1 MGAARWS
8 STFLQIDQVTS
19 HRSTT
24 FLLGVILLTGAPSIG
39 CALEGVDL
47 SIGNLEGAG
56 WALEGVETH
65 LDWRGHDSAMLRLS
79 VAKVVLPE
87 ITGNFSGLHAECY
100 PVSFTPEAI
109 SCHGGVLSLDSALGV
124 PQRCSIDF
132 DYRPSTGRLVI
143 ALDGLR
149 VDGGSLAARLER
161 DSARWSLFV
170 RGEGLQL
177 AALSRR
183 LVSPGVLSGPLT
195 GEGTLAFTARLQ
207 GSGAQVDAGTLSA
220 QLQTGKISDASG
232 RLAAEDL
239 RLQLRAGL
247 DRNHSS
253 WQITTGVDAGRGQ
266 VYVEPLFLDL
276 DSHPLRVTSTLNWKS
291 DDGGLEVQALDYDQR
306 DTVRLHATGVLT
318 PNQSEVIDHV
328 SLALD
333 EGHLPELY
341 ETYLQPW
348 LSDSPLSDLATSGAV
363 TGDIQWRQGELAG
376 LRLVLDDVAFQDREG
391 RYGLDGLRA
400 RLNWAKQGATPE
412 SVLHWRSGHL
422 YRVPLTTGE
431 LVLEAAGSHMRLRKP
446 AQIGVVDGN
455 LQIDTLAV
463 DHSSTGAWR
472 WNGDAILTPVSL
484 PTLCRSLGW
493 PEFAGKLSGVIPDL
507 GYANGALRVGGT
519 LLVRVFDGAVTLDNL
534 ELQNPLSTV
543 PELRVDAR
551 VNNID
556 LEPLTRA
563 FSFGKIEG
571 RLDGRIA
578 GLEMEAWSP
587 VAFDARFATPAD
599 DTSRHRISQKA
610 VDNLSSIG
618 GGGVG
623 GALSSGM
630 LRFFEDFPYDR
641 LGISCRL
648 RNGICE
654 MGGVAPAENGYYIVK
669 GRFLPPR
676 LNIIGYA
683 DRVNWR
689 QLVSQVTA
697 VIRH

>member
-1 MGAARWS
+1 
-8 STFLQIDQVTS
+8 VTS
-19 HRSTT
+19 QRSAI
-24 FLLGVILLTGAPSIG
+24 FLLGVVLLTGAPSIG
-39 CALEGVDL
+39 YALDGVDL

-65 LDWRGHDSAMLRLS
+65 LDWRGQDSATLRLS

-87 ITGNFSGLHAECY
+87 ITGSFSGLHAECY
-100 PVSFTPEAI
+100 PVSVTPEAI
-109 SCHGGVLSLDSALGV
+109 SCHGGVLSLDRAFGV
-124 PQRCSIDF
+124 RQQCSIDF
-132 DYRPSTGRLVI
+132 DYRLSTGRLVI
-143 ALDGLR
+143 AMDGLR
-149 VDGGSLAARLER
+149 VDGGSLAARLE
-161 DSARWSLFV
+161 SEPARWSLFV
-170 RGEGLQL
+170 RGEALQL

-183 LVSPGVLSGPLT
+183 LVSSGVLSGPL
-195 GEGTLAFTARLQ
+195 EGRGALAFTARLR

-220 QLQTGKISDASG
+220 QLQTEKISDASG

-247 DRNHSS
+247 DRNNNS
-253 WQITTGVDAGRGQ
+253 WQITTSVDAGPGQ

-276 DSHPLRVTSTLNWKS
+276 DRHPLRVTSTLNWKS
-291 DDGGLEVQALDYDQR
+291 DGGRLEVQTLDYDQR
-306 DTVRLHATGVLT
+306 DTVRLHASGLLT
-318 PNQSEVIDHV
+318 PNQSELIDHV
-328 SLALD
+328 SVALD

-348 LSDSPLSDLATSGAV
+348 LSDSPLADLGTSGAV

-376 LRLVLDDVAFQDREG
+376 LRLVLEDVAFQDREG

-400 RLNWAKQGATPE
+400 RLNWAEQGATPE

-431 LVLEAAGSHMRLRKP
+431 LALEAAGSHMRLRKP
-446 AQIGVVDGN
+446 AHIGVVDGN

-463 DHSSTGAWR
+463 DHSSTGDWR

-484 PTLCRSLGW
+484 PKLCRSLGW
-493 PEFAGKLSGVIPDL
+493 PEFSGKLSGVIPDL
-507 GYANGALRVGGT
+507 GYANGALQVGGT

-534 ELQNPLSTV
+534 ALQNALSTV
-543 PELRVDAR
+543 PELHVDAR

-556 LEPLTRA
+556 LERLTRA

-578 GLEMEAWSP
+578 GLKMEAWSP

-648 RNGICE
+648 RNGVCE

-689 QLVSQVTA
+689 QLVSQVIA
-697 VIRH
+697 VIRR